1 MQAIN
6 LDNPLQCDT
15 AKVSMYVIEFGRL
28 RSSHKQYIVEERC
41 RSISWMVGQRV
52 WNMYEWR
59 MWMGED
65 FRGGERGEGMGIM
78 VIQKD
83 VTQRW
88 ASKGTR

>member
-1 MQAIN
+1 
-6 LDNPLQCDT
+6 
-15 AKVSMYVIEFGRL
+15 
-28 RSSHKQYIVEERC
+28 
-41 RSISWMVGQRV
+41 
-52 WNMYEWR
+52 
-59 MWMGED
+59 MGED